1 MMSMI
6 FKVLLGFFVI
16 IFSFLSLIF
25 NAIKKVIDF
34 IRSKLFGNKLRKTY
48 QKNNKIIDLE
58 EKDYYEKND

>member
-34 IRSKLFGNKLRKTY
+34 IRSKLSGNKLRKTY